1 MEARPVVLPVG
12 GQEVGWYL
20 GPVDQAR
27 LRKTR
32 CRELIRV
39 GCTKE
44 RKMKPEGEV
53 EGRAIRA
60 AGDEDSVEDADL
72 SGNLDRPSEEHVCD
86 DAGRWTTVLLGD
98 V

>member
-12 GQEVGWYL
+12 GEEVEWHL
-20 GPVDQAR
+20 GPVDQPR
-27 LRKTR
+27 LGKTR

-39 GCTKE
+39 GCTKV

-53 EGRAIRA
+53 EGSAIRA
-60 AGDEDSVEDADL
+60 TGDEDSVEDAEL
-72 SGNLDRPSEEHVCD
+72 SGNLDRPSEEHICD
-86 DAGRWTTVLLGD
+86 DAGRWATVLLGD